1 MSYKTPSSTFF
12 YKLYLFQQVVF
23 DISVSLTIF
32 LFETSAEIKLLN
44 INLHF
49 S

>member
-1 MSYKTPSSTFF
+1 MF
-12 YKLYLFQQVVF
+12 LFKQVVF
-23 DISVSLTIF
+23 DISVSVTIF